1 MQHRIGQTLGLLGLG
16 ALLGAA
22 GLGAYT
28 ARQLNAPLRPESPFY
43 FTPFEFQLPAEDVEF
58 TAEDG
63 TPLAG
68 WWLDQPDT
76 NTVVICA
83 HGHRGNKSDML
94 GIGSGLWRAGHSLL
108 LFDFRGNGDS
118 GDGPQSLAH
127 HEQRDLHAAV
137 DLARQRRPDAQIAVV
152 GFSMGAATAILAAA
166 DDPRIEVLVLDSAF
180 TSIADVVAHRYHAFR
195 LPANALLRVADR
207 ANQLC
212 YRYGF
217 DQVRPIDHI
226 GQLAGRPMLF
236 LHGAADLG
244 TPPEHSR
251 KLAEAAGD
259 GLVELVMFTGAGHCG
274 GYFLDRPAYV
284 GLVADFLD
292 RGFRAVEKS
301 S

>member
-1 MQHRIGQTLGLLGLG
+1 MHGLAKKVGLLGLG
-16 ALLGAA
+16 AALGAA
-22 GLGAYT
+22 GVATYT
-28 ARQLNAPLRPESPFY
+28 ARQLNAPRRPDAEFN
-43 FTPFEFQLPAEDVEF
+43 FTPFELQVPSEDLAFQA
-58 TAEDG
+58 ADG
-63 TPLAG
+63 VRLAG
-68 WWLDQPDT
+68 WWFDRPESG
-76 NTVVICA
+76 TVVVCA
-83 HGHRGNKSDML
+83 HGHRGNKAELL
-94 GIGSGLWRAGHSLL
+94 GIGSGLWRAGHNVL

-127 HEQRDLHAAV
+127 HEQLDLRAAI
-137 DLARQRRPDAQIAVV
+137 DLAQARRPDARIAVV
-152 GFSMGAATAILAAA
+152 AYSMGAATAILEAV
-166 DDPRIEVLVLDSAF
+166 DDPRVEVLVLDSAF
-180 TSIADVVAHRYHAFR
+180 TSIAAVVAHRYHAFR

-212 YRYGF
+212 YHYGF

-251 KLAEAAGD
+251 MLAEAAGD
-259 GLVELVMFTGAGHCG
+259 GLVELVMFAGAGHCG